1 MVLSFR
7 EKILESYRKKNSVLC
22 VGLDPALP
30 SQRKSN
36 VIPSKYLD
44 ERNENKSR
52 LNFCLSLVE
61 ATSKYCVAFKPN
73 QQYVAGFTL
82 EDHRKLT
89 TAIRAAGCVSILDYK
104 LNDIG
109 DSIESAIFHIK
120 RWGYNAI
127 TFNPFLGNI
136 ESTVNLAHSGD
147 QKLGIIV
154 LTLTSNPE
162 TVRYQKETKLN
173 GKPIYLV
180 VAEDARRYEADGC
193 VVGATGHVTVDEI
206 KAIRNAAGSDKIFL
220 VPGVGTQKG
229 DPQKVVESGGNVLIN
244 VSRDVD
250 YSESPG
256 EKAKEYTELFRSLGA
271 KFT

>member
-1 MVLSFR
+1 MSFR
-7 EKILESYRKKNSVLC
+7 ERLPASYSRKNSVLC

-30 SQRKSN
+30 AQRKNN
-36 VIPSKYLD
+36 VISSKYVDQRD
-44 ERNENKSR
+44 ENRSR
-52 LNFCLSLVE
+52 LSFCLSLVDE
-61 ATSKYCVAFKPN
+61 ASEYCVAFKPN
-73 QQYVAGFTL
+73 QQYVAGFTS
-82 EDHRKLT
+82 EDHRKLS

-109 DSIESAIFHIK
+109 DSVESAVFHIK
-120 RWGYNAI
+120 KWGYDAI

-147 QKLGIIV
+147 WRLGVIV

-162 TVRYQKETKLN
+162 AVRYQKEARLN
-173 GKPIYLV
+173 GKQFYLAL
-180 VAEDARRYEADGC
+180 AEDVGKYEADGC
-193 VVGATGHVTVDEI
+193 VVGATGHVTIDEI
-206 KAIRNAAGSDKIFL
+206 KAIRNVVGSDKIFL

-229 DPQKVVESGGNVLIN
+229 DPQKVIESGGNVLIN
-244 VSRDVD
+244 VSRDVI